1 MADTEEL
8 VDMEAME
15 LDTAD
20 TVWAT
25 EDMVTAIPLITPMA
39 METSMV
45 TTLTPASTKSS
56 ATAPIERLEDMQMVV
71 MELDLMALH
80 WATEKQ
86 N

>member
-39 METSMV
+39 METTTV

-80 WATEKQ
+80 WATEKR